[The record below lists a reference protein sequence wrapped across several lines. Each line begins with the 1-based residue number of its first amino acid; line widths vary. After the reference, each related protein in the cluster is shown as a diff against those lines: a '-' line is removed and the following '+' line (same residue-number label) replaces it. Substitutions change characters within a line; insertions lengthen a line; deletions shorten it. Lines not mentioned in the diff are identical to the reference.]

1 MAAELARQAGRVAAA
16 PPGARNDTL
25 FKATAELAPLVE
37 AGILRRGFA
46 DAALECAAE
55 ECGLVRDDGLASVHA
70 TIDSGLR
77 RIPAKLADRAT

>member
-1 MAAELARQAGRVAAA
+1 
-16 PPGARNDTL
+16 
-25 FKATAELAPLVE
+25 LVE